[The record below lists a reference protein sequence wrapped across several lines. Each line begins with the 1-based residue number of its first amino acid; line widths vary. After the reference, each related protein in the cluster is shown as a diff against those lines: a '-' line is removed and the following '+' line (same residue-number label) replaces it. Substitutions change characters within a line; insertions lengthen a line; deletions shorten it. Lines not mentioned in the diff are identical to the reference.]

1 MKITIKASTY
11 FIFQHDLSSG
21 VMFHHDSAGDP
32 LDAVSFPDSEEPAL
46 FGGATGNSKGINE
59 EDPSVAVLLQ
69 LSVYLM
75 LGCLGLLLSFSFIV
89 CAFRI
94 CFCQR

>member
-1 MKITIKASTY
+1 MY
-11 FIFQHDLSSG
+11 HDNL
-21 VMFHHDSAGDP
+21 DDLDP
-32 LDAVSFPDSEEPAL
+32 ATFPDSEEPGL
-46 FGGATGNSKGINE
+46 YGGGVMGPTHVTSNNHDGRGINE